1 MGAVDRIA
9 RVNEILKREIADLIE
24 RGGIAPSSSVL
35 VSVVEVKTSSDLR
48 NAVVFISVFGGN
60 KEIKQEVLK
69 NLHKNRKDL
78 QKKVSRDVVLKY
90 TPILDFKLDDRLEAG
105 DKVLSMLEELGDD
118 SE

>member
-48 NAVVFISVFGGN
+48 NE
-60 KEIKQEVLK
+60 EIKQEVLK